1 MSSTPLTTMTMASA
15 PCSAPSKL
23 FDFFVSA
30 ESSESLT
37 GGESLNETFPN
48 VHMLN
53 HSNISQNTKHFQMLK
68 WYTEKYTLI
77 VNESKKTKILDVR
90 ICSDNR
96 YLEYGAAM
104 LILLLCFYMLVAH
117 WLACIFYSIGSSK
130 ISFCAFLLF
139 LFSPV
144 VQFRQFRF
152 AQRDRVWLALHLV
165 QNITVPLHTRAV
177 P

>member
-1 MSSTPLTTMTMASA
+1 MQIVTYNDAISTPVPIFSIF
-15 PCSAPSKL
+15 PPISFL
-23 FDFFVSA
+23 FILEVCKSYIHCNNGKF
-30 ESSESLT
+30 
-37 GGESLNETFPN
+37 
-48 VHMLN
+48 
-53 HSNISQNTKHFQMLK
+53 SNIFSRPGQNIFYCAELAVKYFPFQ
-68 WYTEKYTLI
+68 TTTLI
-77 VNESKKTKILDVR
+77 GLLKTARLLRLVRVARKIDR
-90 ICSDNR
+90 CS
-96 YLEYGAAM
+96 EYGAAV
-104 LILLLCFYMLVAH
+104 LILLMSAFALVAH

-165 QNITVPLHTRAV
+165 QNITVPLYPCAV

>member
-1 MSSTPLTTMTMASA
+1 
-15 PCSAPSKL
+15 
-23 FDFFVSA
+23 
-30 ESSESLT
+30 
-37 GGESLNETFPN
+37 
-48 VHMLN
+48 
-53 HSNISQNTKHFQMLK
+53 MLK
-68 WYTEKYTLI
+68 WFTEKYTLI
-77 VNESKKTKILDVR
+77 VNESKKTKILDLR
-90 ICSDNR
+90 ICSYNR

-130 ISFCAFLLF
+130 ISFWSFLLF

-165 QNITVPLHTRAV
+165 ENITVPLYPRAV
-177 P
+177 PWRQCDHLQDWGATNTFRPSFCVEGSASYGSFVFFWSAKSNVKFLNFGDATVVESSNW

>member
-1 MSSTPLTTMTMASA
+1 MSSTPSTTMTTASA
-15 PCSAPSKL
+15 PCSAPSRL

-53 HSNISQNTKHFQMLK
+53 HSNILQNTKLFQMLK
-68 WYTEKYTLI
+68 WFTEKYTLI

-90 ICSDNR
+90 ICSYNR

-165 QNITVPLHTRAV
+165 KNITVPLHTRAV